1 MTKGVSNIFTYDQFK
16 DYIKYL
22 IAMANRDHHLEIA
35 TGTYIENSITD
46 AYIALLADMFPE
58 NNENYFVNYEEF
70 WNCWSEIVEC
80 AIVSFVY
87 GVVDYT
93 EYGEVITPCN
103 HELLHLD
110 SVKDEVNKDSEDY
123 IVAINSTEVLWQICT
138 GEIPVRER
146 FS

>member
-1 MTKGVSNIFTYDQFK
+1 MTKAVSNIFTYNQFE
-16 DYIKYL
+16 DHIKLLINFAKQEHYL
-22 IAMANRDHHLEIA
+22 EMALDTN
-35 TGTYIENSITD
+35 IENSLLGSH
-46 AYIALLADMFPE
+46 IALLADMFPE
-58 NNENYFVNYEEF
+58 NSENYLVDYQEF
-70 WNCWSEIVEC
+70 WGNWSEIVEC

-93 EYGEVITPCN
+93 EYGDVVAPYN

-110 SVKDEVNKDSEDY
+110 SVKDEVNKDSKDY